1 MPIAKIQTPDGK
13 VISLEVPE
21 GATEAQIMQFLN
33 SQDLSQFNQ
42 APQGVDPDV
51 PTAENIAA
59 DPVPTVEQES
69 GIVDNI
75 TGAIDAATTL
85 GTAATGGTVGTLAGF
100 AQGVGEQIFG
110 DGTQQD
116 TFDLMSEYAGALT
129 REPKTKEGKEF
140 VENIAR
146 LAGGLPPVLGT
157 SQLTGIGKSLN
168 AGKISAKARIK
179 DVSDVIKT
187 LNPVDDVATLNKLQE
202 VLPPS
207 ITKSPRAKRAVIA
220 EQIRSGSPNTDLVTK
235 TLTADGNL
243 VTGKTS
249 KRALD
254 VLNRSIG
261 DVDAAK
267 TVSTIENMTPYN
279 KSEVGRVLKIVDDGR
294 KSGVFG
300 DINRPSDIL
309 GEAVATIARDIFR
322 LNEKAGQE
330 IGNTARSI
338 KQNVDI
344 SAPSN
349 KFLNSLSEMGVTFKQ
364 GDDGWITPDFSRSK
378 FMGGSQKDM
387 TVLINDLMNKTPD
400 FETAHKLKQQI
411 RDNVSYDVAGA
422 SQLKGQSEK
431 LLKDLSREINDVL
444 VSKSDKYA
452 KANNKFAETIKLKE
466 DFAKLAG
473 KDIDI
478 FSDVSDKALGTKAK
492 RLTSNAQS
500 RAPMIQLLT
509 NADEILKK
517 NGIRLKSDIGAL
529 AHVTN
534 QIEKAFKIAPQNSLK
549 GNLVTAGVD
558 VVDATTSPIA
568 TARGFGNYLKEMTK
582 PDYNKTMRAFKS
594 LTQQG
599 NK

>member
-1 MPIAKIQTPDGK
+1 MTIKAQLADGRVLEFPDGTDPN
-13 VISLEVPE
+13 VIQ
-21 GATEAQIMQFLN
+21 ATVKRI
-33 SQDLSQFNQ
+33 LSGNITQ
-42 APQGVDPDV
+42 PKGVDPDV

-59 DPVPTVEQES
+59 DPVPAVEQES

-157 SQLTGIGKSLN
+157 SPLTGIGKSLS

-187 LNPVDDVATLNKLQE
+187 LNPVDDVATLNKLQD

-235 TLTADGNL
+235 ALTADGNL
-243 VTGKTS
+243 VTNKTS

-267 TVSTIENMTPYN
+267 TVSTIENMTPVN
-279 KSEVGRVLKIVDDGR
+279 KSEVAKMLNIVDKGR

-300 DINRPSDIL
+300 DINRPADVL
-309 GEAVATIARDIFR
+309 GEAVANRARSIFK

-330 IGNTARSI
+330 IGNTAKSI